1 MVRGI
6 LPIAMAL
13 VLLAVGCGG
22 PEGVTVEQFNHMND
36 KNRSALLS
44 CQLDKYSKQVGQ
56 KQAMDCATRSSLK
69 DIKDGGVT
77 PLQVD
82 LIRDKGVSCT
92 RGEISK
98 YYG

>member
-1 MVRGI
+1 VRGI
-6 LPIAMAL
+6 LPIVMAL
-13 VLLAVGCGG
+13 VPLAVGCGG
-22 PEGVTVEQFNHMND
+22 PEGVTVKQFNHMND
-36 KNRSALLS
+36 KDRSALLS

-56 KQAMDCATRSSLK
+56 RQAMDWAPRSSLK
-69 DIKDGGVT
+69 DIKDGGGVT

-82 LIRDKGVSCT
+82 FIRDKGVSCT